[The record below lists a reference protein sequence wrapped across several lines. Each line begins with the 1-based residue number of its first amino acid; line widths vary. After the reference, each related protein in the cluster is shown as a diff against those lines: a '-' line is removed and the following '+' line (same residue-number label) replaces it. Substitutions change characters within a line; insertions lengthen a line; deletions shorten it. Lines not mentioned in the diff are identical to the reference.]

1 MKFLDEMIIQQN
13 INIYIYI
20 SSIHARMHACEN
32 KKVTHVFLFFFG
44 VCVGGGGS
52 YVDFFFENPQTVAIV
67 DEAGYTNCDASGAQ
81 MSNESGFLSYDFS
94 NSGVVSFISA
104 EPEGCAAG
112 LKMQVHVE

>member
-1 MKFLDEMIIQQN
+1 MYF
-13 INIYIYI
+13 
-20 SSIHARMHACEN
+20 
-32 KKVTHVFLFFFG
+32 FLFFFL
-44 VCVGGGGS
+44 VGGRGTN